1 MNEIISSMAVHLSF
15 KKMQGR
21 ERKMTYDLL
30 FEFREPGQFPEER
43 TQDDPITLESGEAV
57 VIPAVGDQVTYK
69 YGGLPTDF
77 KVLSRHFVYLRD
89 RCTVNIEVGE
99 RSKHRKAL
107 ALKE

>member
-1 MNEIISSMAVHLSF
+1 
-15 KKMQGR
+15 
-21 ERKMTYDLL
+21 MTYELL

-43 TQDDPITLESGEAV
+43 TQDDPIVLEHDEAV
-57 VIPAVGDQVTYK
+57 AIPTVGDHVTYK

-77 KVLSRHFVYLRD
+77 KVLSRHFVYSHD

-99 RSKHRKAL
+99 ASKLRKAL